1 MPRTLSASAR
11 AKKTE
16 ALRQEFPYLE
26 SHLDAFRDNGLNAD
40 DALAIIN
47 DRKAG
52 TALPG
57 KLAQKFASLEDDQ
70 KERVQNAA
78 EAICDGYAEF
88 FEKRR
93 ESGVELTAKDALEG
107 LQGDLYK
114 ICNFSHATPYHKARQ
129 GIEGYLRQQDVGL
142 DVDVDVDVPHQEI
155 SSGEDKTKAQEGA
168 DAPKTSL
175 MDKADARKL
184 GVTAGAIAGVAAAA
198 EASKSW
204 RERVKKPE
212 AKKRA
217 LTFASVAAVSAVG
230 IAASLF
236 LGRSNGGGI
245 SR

>member
-1 MPRTLSASAR
+1 MPRTLSATAR

-26 SHLDAFRDNGLNAD
+26 SQLDAFRDNGFNAD

-93 ESGVELTAKDALEG
+93 ESGVELAAKDALEG

-114 ICNFSHATPYHKARQ
+114 ICNFSHGTPYHKARQ
-129 GIEGYLRQQDVGL
+129 GIEGFLRQQDVGL
-142 DVDVDVDVPHQEI
+142 DVDVEVPHMEI
-155 SSGEDKTKAQEGA
+155 SGEDKTKAQEETE
-168 DAPKTSL
+168 APKAPL
-175 MDKADARKL
+175 IDKTDARKL

-217 LTFASVAAVSAVG
+217 LAFASVAAVSAVG

>member
-1 MPRTLSASAR
+1 MPRTLSATAR

-26 SHLDAFRDNGLNAD
+26 SQLDAFRDNGLNAD
-40 DALAIIN
+40 EALAIIN

-52 TALPG
+52 TSMPG
-57 KLAQKFASLEDDQ
+57 KVAMKFSALEDDQ

-114 ICNFSHATPYHKARQ
+114 ICNFNHATPYHKARQ
-129 GIEGYLRQQDVGL
+129 GIEGYLRQQDLGL
-142 DVDVDVDVPHQEI
+142 DVDVDVPHQEI
-155 SSGEDKTKAQEGA
+155 GGEDKNKENEEAEK
-168 DAPKTSL
+168 PKHSIF
-175 MDKADARKL
+175 DKTEARKL

-217 LTFASVAAVSAVG
+217 LAFASVAAVSAVG

-236 LGRSNGGGI
+236 LGRSNGGGM